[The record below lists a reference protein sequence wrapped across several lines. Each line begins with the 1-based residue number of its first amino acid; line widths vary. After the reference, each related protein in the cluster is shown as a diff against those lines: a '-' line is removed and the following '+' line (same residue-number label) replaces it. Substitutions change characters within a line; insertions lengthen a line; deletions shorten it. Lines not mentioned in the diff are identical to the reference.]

1 RRTGEPLFPIAYR
14 KVPAST
20 IDGEQLA
27 ETQPYPLKPPPFAR
41 QIITEDMLTT
51 RTPEAHRAVVEQFR
65 RLDSGMFAP
74 PSFKG
79 TIVFPGFDGGAE
91 WGGAA
96 FDPDTALLYV
106 NANEMPWIVRLIPN
120 NDTSLYNHNCA
131 SCHGDVK
138 TGTASMPSLEGIGER
153 RSRDEIATIIRQG
166 TGRMP
171 GFPEIGAR
179 NTDDLVDFLV
189 TGRDKGDDPKVNCD
203 PLWLKSRK

>member
-1 RRTGEPLFPIAYR
+1 MRVAGLIVSLLLLLSAVSASQMRPRDPLTSLEVLDIFR
-14 KVPAST
+14 KSDA
-20 IDGEQLA
+20 I
-27 ETQPYPLKPPPFAR
+27 
-41 QIITEDMLTT
+41 
-51 RTPEAHRAVVEQFR
+51 
-65 RLDSGMFAP
+65 GMFTP
-74 PSFKG
+74 PSLRG
-79 TIVFPGFDGGAE
+79 AIRFPGFDGGGE

-138 TGTASMPSLEGIGER
+138 TGTGSMPSLEGIGER

-179 NTDDLVDFLV
+179 NIDDLVDFLV
-189 TGRDKGDDPKVNCD
+189 TGRDKGNDPKVTSD
-203 PLWLKSRK
+203 PNWLKYRNEGYTLFRDPDEYPPHSTQDPTQ